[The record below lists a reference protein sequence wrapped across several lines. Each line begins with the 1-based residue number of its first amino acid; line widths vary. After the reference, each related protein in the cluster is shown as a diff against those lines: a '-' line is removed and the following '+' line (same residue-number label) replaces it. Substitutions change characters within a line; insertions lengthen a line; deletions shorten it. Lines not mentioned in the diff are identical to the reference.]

1 MQRHPAEAQMVS
13 GLLVVTIPLL
23 DGVMVLRKV
32 DERSQVGSN
41 VGKKL
46 FLWSGGRGGVLGV

>member
-1 MQRHPAEAQMVS
+1 MQRHPAEVQMVS

-32 DERSQVGSN
+32 DERRQVGVS
-41 VGKKL
+41 VGKRP
-46 FLWSGGRGGVLGV
+46 FLWLVGG